1 MRPHTGRGGSHGTG
15 DAGRDPRP
23 HPAAVRVGRHGGQ
36 PGRTPAGALFH
47 AGGPSDR
54 GYRVVEVWQ
63 TREAAESFYGSELYR
78 QAVTAAD
85 VRTEPE
91 IVMTWTVEGLDD
103 GHGWR
108 ATT

>member
-1 MRPHTGRGGSHGTG
+1 MALAMLAEIPGLTRQQYESVVK
-15 DAGRDPRP
+15 
-23 HPAAVRVGRHGGQ
+23 AVNRSG
-36 PGRTPAGALFH
+36 TPAGALFH
-47 AGGPSDR
+47 AGGPTDR

-63 TREAAESFYGSELYR
+63 TREAAEAFYGSELYR

-85 VRTEPE
+85 VETEPE
-91 IVMTWTVEGLDD
+91 IVMTWTVEGMDD

>member
-1 MRPHTGRGGSHGTG
+1 VCGRTIRWTGRQRAQS
-15 DAGRDPRP
+15 RP
-23 HPAAVRVGRHGGQ
+23 LARQAWALSAAA
-36 PGRTPAGALFH
+36 T
-47 AGGPSDR
+47 
-54 GYRVVEVWQ
+54 
-63 TREAAESFYGSELYR
+63 ELYR

>member
-1 MRPHTGRGGSHGTG
+1 MALAMLAEIPGLTRQQYESVVKAVNQ
-15 DAGRDPRP
+15 AG
-23 HPAAVRVGRHGGQ
+23 
-36 PGRTPAGALFH
+36 TPAGALFH
-47 AGGPSDR
+47 AGGPSDS

-63 TREAAESFYGSELYR
+63 TREAAEAFYGSELYR
-78 QAVTAAD
+78 QAVTAAE

>member
-1 MRPHTGRGGSHGTG
+1 MALAMLAEIPGLTRQQYESVVTAVNQ
-15 DAGRDPRP
+15 AG
-23 HPAAVRVGRHGGQ
+23 
-36 PGRTPAGALFH
+36 TPAGALFH
-47 AGGPSDR
+47 AGGPSDS
-54 GYRVVEVWQ
+54 GYRVVEIWQ
-63 TREAAESFYGSELYR
+63 TREAAEAFYGSELYR